1 MGFAKPIEQY
11 LFGNLLTKMHVFMY
25 LKDIIRGADKMLVT
39 GIIVLGVAVYA
50 VWAVR
55 KIRKDRKNGACCGGS
70 CSGCV
75 GKEYCSK

>member
-1 MGFAKPIEQY
+1 LWLGLSHL
-11 LFGNLLTKMHVFMY
+11 LFIVSDFSSEK
-25 LKDIIRGADKMLVT
+25 GADKMLVT

-55 KIRKDRKNGACCGGS
+55 KIRKDRKNGSCCGGS

>member
-1 MGFAKPIEQY
+1 
-11 LFGNLLTKMHVFMY
+11 
-25 LKDIIRGADKMLVT
+25 MLVT

-55 KIRKDRKNGACCGGS
+55 KIRKDRKNGSCCGGS
-70 CSGCV
+70 CSGYV

>member
-1 MGFAKPIEQY
+1 
-11 LFGNLLTKMHVFMY
+11 
-25 LKDIIRGADKMLVT
+25 MLVT

-70 CSGCV
+70 CSGYRLLFSICTV
-75 GKEYCSK
+75 GRDVI

>member
-1 MGFAKPIEQY
+1 
-11 LFGNLLTKMHVFMY
+11 
-25 LKDIIRGADKMLVT
+25 MLVT

-55 KIRKDRKNGACCGGS
+55 KIRKDRKNGSCCGGS

-75 GKEYCSK
+75 GKEYCSKFMGVQPMLSERSASASFLHLHSWQGCNIIQIGL

>member
-1 MGFAKPIEQY
+1 
-11 LFGNLLTKMHVFMY
+11 
-25 LKDIIRGADKMLVT
+25 MLVT

-55 KIRKDRKNGACCGGS
+55 KIRKDRKNGACCGG
-70 CSGCV
+70 CV

>member
-1 MGFAKPIEQY
+1 
-11 LFGNLLTKMHVFMY
+11 
-25 LKDIIRGADKMLVT
+25 MLVT

-50 VWAVR
+50 VWAVQ
-55 KIRKDRKNGACCGGS
+55 KIRKDRKNGSCCGGS

>member
-1 MGFAKPIEQY
+1 
-11 LFGNLLTKMHVFMY
+11 
-25 LKDIIRGADKMLVT
+25 MLVT

-75 GKEYCSK
+75 GKEYCSKLIDVQPMLSERRVSASFLHLHSWQGCNIIQIGL

>member
-1 MGFAKPIEQY
+1 
-11 LFGNLLTKMHVFMY
+11 
-25 LKDIIRGADKMLVT
+25 MLVT

-50 VWAVR
+50 R
-55 KIRKDRKNGACCGGS
+55 KIRKDRKNGSCCGGS

>member
-1 MGFAKPIEQY
+1 
-11 LFGNLLTKMHVFMY
+11 
-25 LKDIIRGADKMLVT
+25 MLVT

-55 KIRKDRKNGACCGGS
+55 KIRKDRKNGSCCGGS

-75 GKEYCSK
+75 GKE